1 MADPIRVLHYFAFPG
16 GGIGRYCHELL
27 SHMVGLPGLEIE
39 LACIPS
45 YHYRDQAQYP
55 IWPGLREITHP
66 SPLRRRLRFAINLIV
81 NPLRAIRRAEQTRA
95 QIIHLSTIPHV
106 SFALWSRTLKK
117 ANLRLVATAHD
128 VRRSQG
134 LIWYRYEIEQLKKLY
149 RMCDAIFVHSTYQK
163 NDLIDFAGVSA
174 EKVHI
179 VPHGPY
185 YHGPPQADKETLRR
199 RYGIPLDKQVALF
212 FGDIRPD
219 KNLDLFLRAMV
230 PFKDRLFLVV
240 AGQAKQGISI
250 PRLKSLAE
258 GLGLC
263 EGINIKWLTYYIP
276 YEEVPN
282 LFALADW
289 LAMPYSSS
297 FTSQSGVLNI
307 AIAQRLPVLVSDLP
321 TVGELVRRYDI
332 GVSIPPDNLMH
343 LRRGIAKIL
352 DCRDFP
358 NVNGFEQIARLNS
371 WENNAKITCSTYAPI
386 VAADPSIEETGLQAG
401 IV

>member
-66 SPLRRRLRFAINLIV
+66 WPLRRRLRFAINLFV
-81 NPLRAIRRAEQTRA
+81 NPLRAIRRAKQTGA

-106 SFALWSRTLKK
+106 TFALWSRALKK

-134 LIWYRYEIEQLKKLY
+134 LIWYRYEIGQLKKLY

-240 AGQAKQGISI
+240 AGQAKGRGKNGRKDYQE
-250 PRLKSLAE
+250 LVE
-258 GLGLC
+258 QLGLC
-263 EGINIKWLTYYIP
+263 GCVSLRLEYIP
-276 YEEVPN
+276 NEEVPN
-282 LFALADW
+282 YFEMCDW
-289 LAMPYSSS
+289 VAMPYSNR
-297 FTSQSGVLNI
+297 FTSQSGVLNV
-307 AIAQRLPVLVSDLP
+307 AMAYRRPVLITATP
-321 TVGELVRRYDI
+321 TISEAVGLIRVGVCVPADDDGSLRKGISKIMQEIDPPQRWEFDEYD
-332 GVSIPPDNLMH
+332 
-343 LRRGIAKIL
+343 AE
-352 DCRDFP
+352 F
-358 NVNGFEQIARLNS
+358 S
-371 WENNAKITCSTYAPI
+371 WERNAKVTLGCYQTVPRR
-386 VAADPSIEETGLQAG
+386 
-401 IV
+401 